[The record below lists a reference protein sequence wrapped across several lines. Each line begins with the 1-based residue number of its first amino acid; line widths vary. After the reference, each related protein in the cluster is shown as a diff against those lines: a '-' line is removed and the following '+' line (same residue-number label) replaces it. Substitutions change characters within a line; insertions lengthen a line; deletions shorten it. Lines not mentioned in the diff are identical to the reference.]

1 MKRSLLLAVF
11 VIIAATAAGARPQS
25 VSLGVGAG
33 VAATHPADAPADVS
47 FAWGFSV
54 NIPILNT
61 LHLSPSSEV
70 YRDAGVYATDIAI
83 AFRFVVPLR
92 TADLY
97 VGVAPGLTASGT
109 TTTPHVGA
117 LGGVVLPLISNV
129 SWFAQYKY
137 KVIFT
142 GATNARVSHASAGLL
157 FSF

>member
-1 MKRSLLLAVF
+1 MRRLLAVAVF
-11 VIIAATAAGARPQS
+11 VIIGTTAVTARPQS

-33 VAATHPADAPADVS
+33 VAAMHRVDQPADVS
-47 FAWGFSV
+47 FAWGFAV
-54 NIPILNT
+54 NIPVIST
-61 LHLSPSSEV
+61 LHLSPSSEI
-70 YRDAGVYATDIAI
+70 YRDAGVYATDIAL

-109 TTTPHVGA
+109 TTAPHVGA

-137 KVIFT
+137 KVVFA
-142 GATNARVSHASAGLL
+142 GATNSRFSHANAGLL